1 MVADRF
7 PKILPKYN
15 RKYKKLKK
23 IISISFLIL
32 GLLLIS
38 GCSTTKKKSDVGAVK
53 KLYHNTTSKYN
64 GYYNAQ
70 EIINLTML
78 QIQDGHQN
86 NYNKI
91 LSVYDYVELEDP
103 KSITPDMDKAIEKV
117 ITVATIHEL
126 GNYVD
131 DCYVLMGKAQYLKQ
145 DYVSA
150 EETLQFFEE
159 EFDPKNPYGREYTKA
174 KLKKKTAKERK
185 AEQKEKRKETEQKA
199 KDREKERE
207 DKAKQE
213 KKARE
218 AEAKLRKQ
226 RAKERRKRGSSRVS
240 KKDTEPRLT
249 SEERADKRE
258 LEKEER
264 KQKEEEE
271 EYAAEKKKLQEE
283 EERKRKAQERPQG
296 EGGVFKNRTGFYE
309 GLYWLARTYIET
321 ERYSSA
327 KNVFERLETTP
338 GLHEDVAN
346 KIPAAKAHMFM
357 RSGDMDEAIIQL
369 DRAIELERQ
378 RDLKAR
384 YAFIKAQIYERNDNT
399 GSAYAEYSKAKKFSP
414 HYEMKFNAG
423 LNELK
428 LSYKTGKIS
437 RDKAISR
444 LEKMSTEE
452 KNQEYLDHVYFTMA
466 QVKLDANEIDDAIA
480 DFNAAIDASGGNKN
494 VKLEAYYKLAELLY
508 DQAYYE
514 EAKEK
519 YDATLK
525 LMPITDERYKN
536 VKRLSESL
544 TDIAKNINVVKL
556 QDSLIRL
563 SLMPDED
570 LREYAVE
577 VIEEM
582 NANGGGATEPDP
594 RVKNVFTSG
603 ANRSLGLSRSSFFAY
618 NPAALEQGK
627 KEFDKIWG
635 DRNLEDNWR
644 RSLRSNASIS
654 EATGLSEDDEE
665 EITVTDQEINEFL
678 RNVPI
683 SDAQKTA
690 SNIKIQNALFDLGI
704 LFRERLRNY
713 DRSINCLER
722 LVREYPDFSKRD
734 EALFYLYL
742 SYQDVGDMSQA
753 TLTKNK
759 LKSEFPDSEFTKLA
773 TDPGYAQAMKS
784 SESNIDAYY
793 ARTYKLFE
801 NKKYQAV
808 LERTREKANLF
819 KDDDKYDAKFDL
831 LVAMSNGHLEGKERY
846 IQDLNA
852 LIKRHRNTPE
862 EVRAKEILRFL
873 RGDSEAFNEILY
885 EEGQDNFKVEEEKLH
900 YAFVVVFDLNARE
913 LQDVK
918 IAISDFNKKY
928 HRLDNLKIT
937 NISLNPESKSQVIL
951 IRSFSKK
958 IPAMSYYNGVEK
970 NRLEFS
976 SRQNVD
982 NPKKVEFEIFVA
994 TQKNYREVVKQKSVQ
1009 QYRPFFEE
1017 FYLKDK

>member
-1 MVADRF
+1 
-7 PKILPKYN
+7 
-15 RKYKKLKK
+15 
-23 IISISFLIL
+23 
-32 GLLLIS
+32 
-38 GCSTTKKKSDVGAVK
+38 
-53 KLYHNTTSKYN
+53 
-64 GYYNAQ
+64 
-70 EIINLTML
+70 ML
-78 QIQDGHQN
+78 QIKDAHQN
-86 NYNKI
+86 NYNRI
-91 LSVYDYVELEDP
+91 LSVYDYVDMEDP

-145 DYVSA
+145 DYASA
-150 EETLQFFEE
+150 EETFQFFEE

-174 KLKKKTAKERK
+174 KLKKKSSKERK
-185 AEQKEKRKETEQKA
+185 AEQKDKRKESEQKA

-207 DKAKQE
+207 ERAKQE

-218 AEAKLRKQ
+218 AESKLRKK
-226 RAKERRKRGSSRVS
+226 RSKERRKRGSSRVS
-240 KKDTEPRLT
+240 KKDADPKERLT
-249 SEERADKRE
+249 SEERAEQRE

-264 KQKEEEE
+264 KKQEEEE
-271 EYAAEKKKLQEE
+271 SYAAEKKKLQEE
-283 EERKRKAQERPQG
+283 EERKKQAQERPQG

-338 GLHEDVAN
+338 GLHEDVVN

-357 RSGDMDEAIIQL
+357 RSGELDEAVIHL
-369 DRAIELERQ
+369 DRAIELEKD

-384 YAFIKAQIYERNDNT
+384 YSFIKAQIYEQKGNT
-399 GSAYAEYSKAKKFSP
+399 GSAYAEYTRAKKFSP
-414 HYEMKFNAG
+414 HYEMKFNAE

-428 LSYKTGKIS
+428 LSYRTGKIS
-437 RDKAISR
+437 RDKAISKLDR
-444 LEKMSTEE
+444 MSGEE
-452 KNQEYLDHVYFTMA
+452 KNQEYLDHIYFTMA
-466 QVKLDANEIDDAIA
+466 QVKLDANEVEGAIA

-508 DQAYYE
+508 EQAYYE

-525 LMPITDERYKN
+525 LMPLTDERYKN
-536 VKRLSESL
+536 VKRLSEGL

-563 SLMPDED
+563 SLMSDED
-570 LREYAVE
+570 LRDYAVE
-577 VIEEM
+577 AIEEM
-582 NANGGGATEPDP
+582 KASGGGAEPEP
-594 RVKNVFTSG
+594 RVKNVFASG
-603 ANRSLGLSRSSFFAY
+603 ANRSLGLARSSFFAY

-627 KEFDKIWG
+627 REFDKIWG

-654 EATGLSEDDEE
+654 EATGLSEVEE
-665 EITVTDQEINEFL
+665 EEVTVSDQEINEFL
-678 RNVPI
+678 RNVPL
-683 SDAQKTA
+683 SAAQKTA
-690 SNIKIQNALFDLGI
+690 ANIKIQNALFELGI

-713 DRSINCLER
+713 DRSISSLER
-722 LVREYPDFSKRD
+722 LVREYPEFSKRD

-742 SYQDVGDMSQA
+742 SYQDVGDMNQA

-759 LKSEFPDSEFTKLA
+759 LKTEFPDSEFTKLA
-773 TDPGYAQAMKS
+773 TDPGYAQAMKA
-784 SESNIDAYY
+784 SESNIEAYY

-819 KDDDKYDAKFDL
+819 KNDDKYDAKFDL
-831 LVAMSNGHLEGKERY
+831 LVAMSNGNLEGKERY

-885 EEGQDNFKVEEEKLH
+885 EEGQDNFKVDEEKLH
-900 YAFVVVFDLNARE
+900 YAIVVVFDLNARE
-913 LQDVK
+913 LQDLK
-918 IAISDFNKKY
+918 IAISDYNKKY

-937 NISLNPESKSQVIL
+937 NISLNPESKSQLIL
-951 IRSFSKK
+951 IRSFDKK

-970 NRLEFS
+970 NRLEYS

-982 NPKKVEFEIFVA
+982 NPKKVDFEIFVA